1 MFMLIGLLVKEN
13 VAVSA
18 VGMRIA
24 LVCAVLAA
32 IAYECFTMLYESMRI
47 YYHNYNKQ
55 KSMELIKTEN
65 TETNKL
71 LDYGVD
77 KMSMLKKQII
87 DLKLQNRSVTKQNEG
102 MIEQNNLLTMQNNE
116 LKTLLEE
123 ERSKNMYLISNIKGG
138 DNL

>member
-13 VAVSA
+13 VAVSS

-77 KMSMLKKQII
+77 KMFMLKKQII
-87 DLKLQNRSVTKQNEG
+87 DLNLQNRSVTKQNEG
-102 MIEQNNLLTMQNNE
+102 IIEQNKLLTIQNNE
-116 LKTLLEE
+116 LKALLEE